1 VVALGSARLAR
12 VPRVGFEVRTPVFEG
27 PFDLLFHLIT
37 QEQVDIYEVSLAAIV
52 DAFLAEMEQLE
63 HLALEP
69 ATEFLVLAATL
80 VELKTRK
87 LLPGAEVLDDDE
99 PMWLDS
105 RDVLLARMLEYKTF
119 KDAAAMLRRL
129 LDAGS
134 LVVARTAGPEEP
146 FASLAPDPLAA
157 VSPVQLRDAACRAL
171 APKVVEVIDLDQIAP
186 LRISVR
192 DAAEELLAALPR
204 HGSITFRQL
213 TRGLTDRIEIIVRFL
228 AVLELF
234 KQGAVELDQVES
246 FGEISVRL
254 IGGAAQE
261 IDLVALERD
270 WEPVEVEP

>member
-1 VVALGSARLAR
+1 
-12 VPRVGFEVRTPVFEG
+12 VGFEVRTPVFEG

-37 QEQVDIYEVSLAAIV
+37 QEQVDIYEVSLASIV
-52 DAFLAEMEQLE
+52 DAFLAEMERME
-63 HLALEP
+63 HVALEP

-80 VELKTRK
+80 VELKTRR
-87 LLPGAEVLDDDE
+87 LLPGAEAVDDEE

-119 KDAAAMLRRL
+119 KDAAATLRRL
-129 LDAGS
+129 LEAAS

-146 FASLAPDPLAA
+146 FASLAPDPLAT
-157 VSPVQLRDAACRAL
+157 VTPVQLRDAARRAL
-171 APKVVEVIDLDQIAP
+171 APRIVEVVDLDEIAP

-213 TRGLTDRIEIIVRFL
+213 TRGLVDRIEIIVRFL

-234 KQGAVELDQVES
+234 KQGAVEVEQAEC
-246 FGEISVRL
+246 FGEITVRL
-254 IGGAAQE
+254 IGEEPQE
-261 IDLVALERD
+261 IDLVALEAD

>member
-1 VVALGSARLAR
+1 
-12 VPRVGFEVRTPVFEG
+12 VGFEVRTPVFEG
-27 PFDLLFHLIT
+27 PFDLLYQLIT
-37 QEQVDIYEVSLAAIV
+37 QEQVDIYEVSLGAIV
-52 DAFLAEMEQLE
+52 DAFLAEVAQLE

-69 ATEFLVLAATL
+69 ATEFLVLAAAL

-99 PMWLDS
+99 PLWLDS
-105 RDVLLARMLEYKTF
+105 RDVLLARMLEYRTF
-119 KDAAAMLRRL
+119 KDAAATLRRL
-129 LDAGS
+129 LEAGS

-146 FASLAPDPLAA
+146 YASLAPDPLAA
-157 VSPVQLRDAACRAL
+157 VTPIQLRDAARRAL
-171 APKVVEVIDLDQIAP
+171 TPKVVETIDLEQIAP

-213 TRGLTDRIEIIVRFL
+213 TRGLTDRIEVIVRFL

-234 KQGAVELDQVES
+234 KQGAVELDQVEC
-246 FGEISVRL
+246 FGDIEVRL
-254 IGGAAQE
+254 IAVGDDRVE
-261 IDLVALERD
+261 LDLVALERD